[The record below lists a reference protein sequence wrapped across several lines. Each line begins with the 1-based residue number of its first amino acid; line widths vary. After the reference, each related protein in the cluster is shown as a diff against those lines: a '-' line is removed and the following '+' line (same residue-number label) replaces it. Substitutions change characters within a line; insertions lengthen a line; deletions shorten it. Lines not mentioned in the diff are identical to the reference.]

1 MKERNVSNYQAY
13 TIEMPLHLDQ
23 DTLNT
28 IRQLVDACEA
38 EEPAPVRISWN
49 MLQARPGL
57 APLDF
62 CCYLDGRLVGYLF
75 MDHYDPK
82 ERETII
88 LVHPAYRR
96 RGIAHALLVAAH
108 EECRRAGIER
118 IILICE
124 RRAVAGKAFAEHFAA
139 RFDFAEHEMA
149 LGVFQPRQAPASG
162 LSVRLA
168 DFADLEALVSIHASS
183 FEEDEDGVR
192 QRLIRHM
199 QEQSGRTYIATLP
212 AEGSEPAEPVGT
224 FRLTSEDHETG
235 IYGFAIAPAYQRHG
249 YGRQMLEEA
258 IRIARAADPQEA
270 VMLDVDVDNTRA
282 FNLYS
287 SCGFQVRATYDYY
300 TLSVGEEKATDHG

>member
-124 RRAVAGKAFAEHFAA
+124 RRAVAGK
-139 RFDFAEHEMA
+139 R
-149 LGVFQPRQAPASG
+149 LRSISRPAST
-162 LSVRLA
+162 SPNTRWRWA
-168 DFADLEALVSIHASS
+168 CFNHA
-183 FEEDEDGVR
+183 
-192 QRLIRHM
+192 RHP
-199 QEQSGRTYIATLP
+199 LP
-212 AEGSEPAEPVGT
+212 AAAEA
-224 FRLTSEDHETG
+224 SAD
-235 IYGFAIAPAYQRHG
+235 APWLAG
-249 YGRQMLEEA
+249 G
-258 IRIARAADPQEA
+258 
-270 VMLDVDVDNTRA
+270 
-282 FNLYS
+282 NLLSASQS
-287 SCGFQVRATYDYY
+287 SR
-300 TLSVGEEKATDHG
+300 